1 MPTEEYCASRDAR
14 GTFGPP
20 SFDDA
25 KFEYRGGTK
34 RLVGRMK
41 SAAVPA
47 RCRRYRLCV
56 LKVSQS
62 SI

>member
-41 SAAVPA
+41 
-47 RCRRYRLCV
+47 
-56 LKVSQS
+56 
-62 SI
+62 